1 MKKGKSD
8 RGELGEWGWR
18 GHNGYSKYNA
28 YSKQNKK
35 SQITMFVMLG
45 LVLLIIFILLF
56 SLKQKLKPKPVDVD
70 TILNELGSG
79 RIKSH
84 VTTCMSQVAMEGLEK
99 AGANGGFIYDF
110 EGGNI
115 PLNNLVLGQDY
126 LNHTSLGRPYF
137 VAYGLK
143 KNTLCPKINYSIP
156 SYPYPETKL
165 SDINA
170 IYNLEC
176 RFSSPYAAYDGFYGQ
191 NAVAKLCYLIK
202 DSGCKGFAKGS
213 EIGFTIQKQLE
224 DYIIKRLP
232 LCVNFSAFT
241 DKMTADI
248 TAESAPDIEV
258 NIHDADILLVARYP
272 LKISFEKQEPVTKII
287 SYQATLNVRLGRV
300 YNFLYDILSTDSRDI
315 GFNLDNEFISSSY
328 WLDSLDV
335 NRIRNP
341 CSTCNLPYAYDDI
354 VEVIDR
360 QSLVNGKPFLF
371 RAAVQDRTP
380 ALDLIETLNYDFVT
394 TQQVDY
400 TLRGF
405 DPDDS
410 EANYIFMSFG
420 PSTTTGWHESDPVY
434 SVILEN
440 LENGLLKFPIDRKD
454 YGVHPVGIIVLDDKG
469 LYDYQTFKINITDS
483 TSNFDSTPNCTRD
496 CVVFS
501 CSEYGGCT
509 CDNANDWQLGE
520 PYSDH
525 YDCGSQPDLF
535 HQPPADYCEKAW
547 CKIAANQCDS
557 ECLGHFADW
566 SDPRNSLCWDCVYPI
581 VHAGDAQT
589 HIDCFTIS
597 DKVACLNNMPDC
609 FWVKQNISNA
619 FKESCYNDTTLDMV
633 NPPAYILTS

>member
-1 MKKGKSD
+1 MKKSKSD
-8 RGELGEWGWR
+8 RGGWD
-18 GHNGYSKYNA
+18 HNANASKH
-28 YSKQNKK
+28 SKQNKK

-56 SLKQKLKPKPVDVD
+56 SLKQKLKPKPVDVN

-84 VTTCMSQVAMEGLEK
+84 VTTCMGQVAMEGLEK
-99 AGANGGFIYDF
+99 VGANGGVIYDF

-115 PLNNLVLGQDY
+115 PLNNLLLGQDY

-156 SYPYPETKL
+156 SYPYPEAKL

-176 RFSSPYAAYDGFYGQ
+176 RFSSSYAAYDGFYGQ
-191 NAVAKLCYLIK
+191 NVVAKLCYLIK

-248 TAESAPDIEV
+248 TVESAPDIEV
-258 NIHDADILLVARYP
+258 NIHDADILLVTRYP
-272 LKISFEKQEPVTKII
+272 LKISFEKQEPVSKII

-300 YNFLYDILSTDSRDI
+300 YNFLYDILSTDSRNI
-315 GFNLDNEFISSSY
+315 EFNMDNEFISSSY
-328 WLDSLDV
+328 WLNSLDV

-341 CSTCNLPYAYDDI
+341 CNTCGLPYAYDDI

-371 RAAVQDRTP
+371 RVAIQDRTP

-394 TQQVDY
+394 TQKVDY
-400 TLRGF
+400 ALRGF

-420 PSTTTGWHESDPVY
+420 PSTATGWHEADPE
-434 SVILEN
+434 LLDN
-440 LENGLLKFPIDRKD
+440 LKDGLLKFSFTRED
-454 YGVHPVGIIVLDDKG
+454 YGMHPVGIIVLDDKG
-469 LYDYQTFKINITDS
+469 LYDFQTFKINITDS
-483 TSNFDSTPNCTRD
+483 TSNLGSTSNCIDD
-496 CVVFS
+496 CIVFG
-501 CSEYGGCT
+501 CSEYANAGCT
-509 CDNANDWQLGE
+509 CDNATKWGSGE
-520 PYSDH
+520 PYSNH
-525 YDCGSQPDLF
+525 YDCSLQPEPTDLTKQSPY
-535 HQPPADYCEKAW
+535 HDCKNIW
-547 CKIAANQCDS
+547 CKIAANQCNS
-557 ECLGHFADW
+557 PCSGGFAPPW
-566 SDPRNSLCWDCVYPI
+566 SDPRNSDCWNCVYPI
-581 VHAGDAQT
+581 IHAGDAQT
-589 HIDCFTIS
+589 HIDCFTLS
-597 DKVACLNNMPDC
+597 DKAACLNHMPDC

-619 FKESCYNDTTLDMV
+619 FKESCYNDTALDLV
-633 NPPAYILTS
+633 NPPAYIITS